1 MNKYQK
7 EYLQKNIQDEKEMLK
22 KLQELYEEALK
33 DIDRKVQKLMLTIN
47 EDTLQSKIYQIK
59 YQLALKKQIKESLAN
74 INDYDTIYEYLEKCY
89 EVGYVGALY
98 DIQKQGI
105 PIIGPID
112 QTQVV
117 SAIVNDTKLKDGLY
131 KRLGYDRKILIET
144 INKEIARGI
153 TTSLT
158 YSEVKRNIH
167 EKTNLS
173 IKKSYLIARTEGHR
187 VMCTATYNAQRVAKE
202 NGCDIYKQWDSA
214 LDNRTRPS
222 HRIVD
227 GEIRE
232 MDEKFSNGLL
242 YPGDPNGSASEVCN
256 CRCALLQRAKWALTK
271 KELDTLKERA
281 EFFGLD
287 KTDNFEDFKNKFL
300 NTQNKLSVAD
310 IKKPIRP
317 NKTNFNSYDDY
328 LNARSKYRKEVEK
341 YNSSIDEVVKKAIN
355 EKSVFNSK
363 EQVIEWTNK
372 MGITIDKE
380 VLDVIDLKSFNEV
393 KPTLEEMFSR
403 FPKIKS
409 NEFEYFDGKK
419 YKFTFNIGLDDDGFM
434 SANGGFNFNK
444 KYFGNYEQAL
454 RTAFDNITTDFNVR
468 GDGTFSTLVRHEF
481 GHDVDSYIRRTI
493 ADKYHYNVEDW
504 RNNFSSLDEKLDSDK
519 QYLKEL
525 HQYQSE
531 LKSLEKLQGI
541 SEYSLTN
548 EMELFAE
555 GFAEY
560 TSDGKTEFGIEFG
573 KFLERWLK

>member
-7 EYLQKNIQDEKEMLK
+7 EYLQQNIQDEKEMLK

-33 DIDRKVQKLMLTIN
+33 DIDRKVHKLMLTIN

-74 INDYDTIYEYLEKCY
+74 INDYDTIYEYLENCY
-89 EVGYVGALY
+89 EVGYIGALY

-105 PIIGPID
+105 PIIAPID

-167 EKTNLS
+167 EKTLLS

-214 LDNRTRPS
+214 LDSRTRPS

-256 CRCALLQRAKWALTK
+256 CRCALLQRARWALNQN
-271 KELDTLKERA
+271 ELDTLIERA
-281 EFFGLD
+281 NYYGID
-287 KTDNFEDFKNKFL
+287 KSDNFKEFREKFM
-300 NTQNKLSVAD
+300 K
-310 IKKPIRP
+310 
-317 NKTNFNSYDDY
+317 
-328 LNARSKYRKEVEK
+328 
-341 YNSSIDEVVKKAIN
+341 
-355 EKSVFNSK
+355 
-363 EQVIEWTNK
+363 
-372 MGITIDKE
+372 
-380 VLDVIDLKSFNEV
+380 
-393 KPTLEEMFSR
+393 
-403 FPKIKS
+403 
-409 NEFEYFDGKK
+409 
-419 YKFTFNIGLDDDGFM
+419 
-434 SANGGFNFNK
+434 
-444 KYFGNYEQAL
+444 
-454 RTAFDNITTDFNVR
+454 VR
-468 GDGTFSTLVRHEF
+468 
-481 GHDVDSYIRRTI
+481 
-493 ADKYHYNVEDW
+493 
-504 RNNFSSLDEKLDSDK
+504 
-519 QYLKEL
+519 
-525 HQYQSE
+525 
-531 LKSLEKLQGI
+531 
-541 SEYSLTN
+541 
-548 EMELFAE
+548 
-555 GFAEY
+555 
-560 TSDGKTEFGIEFG
+560 
-573 KFLERWLK
+573 

>member
-222 HRIVD
+222 HRLVD

-256 CRCALLQRAKWALTK
+256 CRCALLQRARWALNQN
-271 KELDTLKERA
+271 ELDTLIERA
-281 EFFGLD
+281 NYYGID
-287 KTDNFEDFKNKFL
+287 KSDNFKEFREKFM
-300 NTQNKLSVAD
+300 K
-310 IKKPIRP
+310 
-317 NKTNFNSYDDY
+317 
-328 LNARSKYRKEVEK
+328 
-341 YNSSIDEVVKKAIN
+341 
-355 EKSVFNSK
+355 
-363 EQVIEWTNK
+363 
-372 MGITIDKE
+372 
-380 VLDVIDLKSFNEV
+380 
-393 KPTLEEMFSR
+393 
-403 FPKIKS
+403 
-409 NEFEYFDGKK
+409 
-419 YKFTFNIGLDDDGFM
+419 
-434 SANGGFNFNK
+434 
-444 KYFGNYEQAL
+444 
-454 RTAFDNITTDFNVR
+454 VR
-468 GDGTFSTLVRHEF
+468 
-481 GHDVDSYIRRTI
+481 
-493 ADKYHYNVEDW
+493 
-504 RNNFSSLDEKLDSDK
+504 
-519 QYLKEL
+519 
-525 HQYQSE
+525 
-531 LKSLEKLQGI
+531 
-541 SEYSLTN
+541 
-548 EMELFAE
+548 
-555 GFAEY
+555 
-560 TSDGKTEFGIEFG
+560 
-573 KFLERWLK
+573 